1 MILWTTHIFYFRYH
15 FYKIEIKLLRHDYN
29 NYTIINLYNG
39 DILLEKLILDN
50 INYTITNLDNGDK
63 LLKKITHINII
74 DVKNIKK
81 SIILECL
88 IDNKELNKL
97 KYKLILEQ
105 IYKIINDG
113 SKIIK
118 NTKLNIKTIK
128 KEDEG
133 FYYLDTLGISVQG
146 VDSNKC
152 ILEII
157 NQCIENEIDLF
168 MKIKLIN
175 DITVNINF

>member
-1 MILWTTHIFYFRYH
+1 METYIF
-15 FYKIEIKLLRHDYN
+15 K
-29 NYTIINLYNG
+29 NLDNG
-39 DILLEKLILDN
+39 DILLKKFILDN
-50 INYTITNLDNGDK
+50 TNYTITYLDNGDK
-63 LLKKITHINII
+63 LFKKITHINII
-74 DVKNIKK
+74 NIINITDIKNIKENDYKK

-88 IDNKELNKL
+88 IDNKEFSKL
-97 KYKLILEQ
+97 KYKSILEQ
-105 IYKIINDG
+105 IYKLINDG

-118 NTKLNIKTIK
+118 NTRLNIKTIK